1 MLIGSVS
8 QVALNHI
15 GLLIVDEIQ
24 NVAISK
30 HNSLIGTVKER
41 IMQVSRSKKWESKP
55 ALDEDGN
62 PLLSKTGKKV
72 LTPSYSILQDQFFNF
87 MRAAGYTD
95 VERGQSGS
103 TEEHL
108 TVTQFKVQ
116 AEQERLAG
124 LEAARA
130 TAEAEIEELEDQK
143 IAVQAEAK
151 RAADRLNELAP
162 AVKGMEK
169 LARDFSDDPE
179 QILPEV
185 GTLESARNY
194 REKKAKPLLAKIV
207 KVLRSV
213 YYAYLDLRSRF
224 ERLQQSYNR
233 ECSKTAQMGERI
245 DAPVS
250 ENKMLRGVAADFDR
264 AKKALGKDNLEA
276 AVESMKQQEAMMK
289 AQKKKQKQ
297 YSR

>member
-1 MLIGSVS
+1 
-8 QVALNHI
+8 
-15 GLLIVDEIQ
+15 
-24 NVAISK
+24 
-30 HNSLIGTVKER
+30 
-41 IMQVSRSKKWESKP
+41 
-55 ALDEDGN
+55 
-62 PLLSKTGKKV
+62 
-72 LTPSYSILQDQFFNF
+72 
-87 MRAAGYTD
+87 MRAADYAD
-95 VERGQSGS
+95 VERGQRGS

-124 LEAARA
+124 LESAKAAM
-130 TAEAEIEELEDQK
+130 EAEIETIQEEQK
-143 IAVQAEAK
+143 VAQEKTQQAI
-151 RAADRLNELAP
+151 DRIKELAP
-162 AVKGMEK
+162 AVKNMEQ
-169 LARDFSDDPE
+169 LAREFSDDPE
-179 QILPEV
+179 IVLPEV

-233 ECSKTAQMGERI
+233 ECSKTAQMGERV
-245 DAPVS
+245 DALVS
-250 ENKMLRGVAADFDR
+250 ENKMLRGIAADFDR
-264 AKKALGKDNLEA
+264 AKKALGKDKVET
-276 AVESMKQQEAMMK
+276 AVESMKLQEAMMK

>member
-1 MLIGSVS
+1 
-8 QVALNHI
+8 
-15 GLLIVDEIQ
+15 
-24 NVAISK
+24 
-30 HNSLIGTVKER
+30 
-41 IMQVSRSKKWESKP
+41 
-55 ALDEDGN
+55 
-62 PLLSKTGKKV
+62 
-72 LTPSYSILQDQFFNF
+72 

-95 VERGQSGS
+95 VERGQRGS

-233 ECSKTAQMGERI
+233 ECSKTAQMGERV
-245 DAPVS
+245 DALVS
-250 ENKMLRGVAADFDR
+250 ENKMLRGIAADFDR
-264 AKKALGKDNLEA
+264 AKKALGKDKVET
-276 AVESMKQQEAMMK
+276 AVESMKLQEAMMK